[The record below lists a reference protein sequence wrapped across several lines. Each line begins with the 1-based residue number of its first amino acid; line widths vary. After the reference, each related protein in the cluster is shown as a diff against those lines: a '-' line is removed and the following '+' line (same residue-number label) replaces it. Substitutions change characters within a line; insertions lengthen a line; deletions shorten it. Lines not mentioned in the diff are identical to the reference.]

1 MHFSIQTYVSW
12 ICGLLTSFEISFII
26 FDHLIILLVLSF
38 LCVCRPPRDTEEPRD
53 QAVGDRTGDWLIS
66 LFNISSQQCGRA
78 YMDVSSEQT
87 PQPQK
92 YKKIDAEEVLGDRS
106 DDWSH

>member
-66 LFNISSQQCGRA
+66 LFNICSQQRGGA
-78 YMDVSSEQT
+78 VSRPPNPKST
-87 PQPQK
+87 
-92 YKKIDAEEVLGDRS
+92 KKNDAEEALGDRS